1 MITGPF
7 WCAFG
12 SNEYAHLSAQAYL
25 ALNRLDVVVC
35 CFGRIQVIIADTLTL
50 QDYER
55 NRSVTR
61 TADIFGSS
69 IVEVGAFNPAIFS
82 PDWLERNQLIGQADA
97 ENAKKA
103 PSLIVSQ
110 QVTVFET
117 EWFAFQ
123 VLSNQFS
130 LTSKGA
136 LTPAFKDL
144 AVGILSLVPHTPI
157 TAIGLNF
164 LADFRLGN
172 EADYYKIGDELAP
185 KTIWDSL
192 YPKSHVAGLA
202 NLTIRI
208 QDAERGQTPRSGNEK
223 RISVQPSNKVKY
235 GVFFILNDH
244 REIIESKETGMT
256 TAEQA
261 STLIDSEWQNSWNDA
276 VRVFDSIVSQALPSA

>member
-1 MITGPF
+1 MI
-7 WCAFG
+7 
-12 SNEYAHLSAQAYL
+12 
-25 ALNRLDVVVC
+25 
-35 CFGRIQVIIADTLTL
+35 
-50 QDYER
+50 
-55 NRSVTR
+55 R

-69 IVEVGAFNPAIFS
+69 VVAVGAFNPAIFS
-82 PDWLERNQLIGQADA
+82 PDWLERNQLIGQEDAD
-97 ENAKKA
+97 NAKKT
-103 PSLIVSQ
+103 PSLIISQ

-123 VLSNQFS
+123 VLDNQFS

-164 LADFRLGN
+164 LAHFRLGT
-172 EADYYKIGDELAP
+172 EAEYHKIGDVLAP
-185 KTIWDSL
+185 KPIWNSL
-192 YPKSHVAGLA
+192 YPDRNAAGLA

-223 RISVQPSNKVKY
+223 RISVQPSGKVKF
-235 GVFFILNDH
+235 GVFLSLNDH
-244 REIIESKETGMT
+244 REIIESKDAGMT

-261 STLIDSEWQNSWNDA
+261 AALIDSEWQDSWDDA
-276 VRVFDSIVSQALPSA
+276 VRVFDSVVSQALSAT

>member
-1 MITGPF
+1 
-7 WCAFG
+7 
-12 SNEYAHLSAQAYL
+12 L
-25 ALNRLDVVVC
+25 ALNKIDVVVC
-35 CFGRIQVIIADTLTL
+35 CFGRIQVIIAATLNP

-69 IVEVGAFNPAIFS
+69 IVAVGAFNPAIFS

-123 VLSNQFS
+123 VLTNQFS
-130 LTSKGA
+130 LTSKGV

-144 AVGILSLVPHTPI
+144 AVGIFSLVPHTPI

-172 EADYYKIGDELAP
+172 EAEYYKIGDVLAP

-192 YPKSHVAGLA
+192 YPKNNVAGLA

-208 QDAERGQTPRSGNEK
+208 QDAERGQAPRSGNEK

-244 REIIESKETGMT
+244 RAIIDSKETGMT

-261 STLIDSEWQNSWNDA
+261 STLIDSEWQNSWDDA
-276 VRVFDSIVSQALPSA
+276 VRVFDSIVSQALPST